1 MTAIR
6 PTLIRSGVL
15 FLLLL
20 TISQTHV
27 EAAKVAVDL
36 GDSQGV
42 TLVGAFNRW
51 DMDGNARKPVNKD
64 AKIDTPEVDATAV
77 NMGDG
82 KWVFKNLPK
91 GKYDLVIMAGGRVR
105 IEGWH
110 YPPVLEFDP
119 FLPPDATCNDDARE
133 FIADHIKKSR
143 HYENKV
149 VPLCMGG
156 DKKVI
161 RVLVMLIRDLPTS
174 YIKGA
179 GTMRFEVW
187 QYTWNYGGWLKEKR
201 TRVLHRVLLQ
211 VSELRKWTWL
221 WEPKLGGIEVKNSPV
236 TIEYQLPNPTAAT
249 KLKGLRPY

>member
-1 MTAIR
+1 MTVIR
-6 PTLIRSGVL
+6 PTMIFAGV
-15 FLLLL
+15 LLLL
-20 TISQTHV
+20 LLAGQADV
-27 EAAKVAVDL
+27 EAAKVTVDL
-36 GDSQGV
+36 GDSPGV
-42 TLVGAFNRW
+42 TMVGAFNRW

-64 AKIDTPEVDATAV
+64 AKIETPEVDATAV
-77 NMGDG
+77 NTGGG

-91 GKYDLVIMAGGRVR
+91 GKYDLVIMAGKRVR

-110 YPPVLEFDP
+110 YPPVMEFDP
-119 FLPPDATCNDDARE
+119 FLPPDATCDNDARE
-133 FIADHIKKSR
+133 FISEHIKKSR

-149 VPLCMGG
+149 VPLNMGG

-161 RVLVMLIRDLPTS
+161 RTLVMLIRDLPTS

-187 QYTWNYGGWLKEKR
+187 QYTWNYGGWVKERR

-211 VSELRKWTWL
+211 VSELRQWTWL
-221 WEPKLGGIEVKNSPV
+221 WEPRLGGIEVKDSPLTV
-236 TIEYQLPNPTAAT
+236 NYKLPKAAEAA